1 MELGEYDH
9 QAVEAAARALWES
22 HDIYRYDRDGLGPVF
37 SVDTPPP
44 YVSAAHLHVGHAM
57 SYSQPDFIVRYRR
70 MRGER
75 VFYPIGFDDNGL
87 PTERYVEQAYSV
99 RAADMPRAEFVAL
112 CLAETRRTAERY
124 EDLWRRLGL
133 SLDWSLRYSTI
144 DARCQRTAQTSF
156 IKLHEAGYLRRAQD
170 PILWCPED
178 RTSLAQAD
186 VEDLERTSRLHT
198 IRFPAQAPQGEAQA
212 PQGEAQAP
220 QGEAQAPQGEALLIA
235 TTRPELLPACVALYH
250 HPADPRYTGLNPETR
265 ARVPLFGYEVPV
277 LADESVDP
285 QYGTGLMMVCTFG
298 DSEDV
303 LKWRRDHLPLRLV
316 VEPDGRLGPLAG
328 EFAGLPLAQ
337 ARSAI
342 VKALAAAGLLVDS
355 LPVRQVVG
363 VHERCQTPVEFQI
376 RPQWFIAVREHADRF
391 RARAAELEWI
401 PPYMRRRLEDWIDGL
416 KWDWNITR
424 QRRYGVP
431 FPVWFCTACAT
442 PVLARLQDLPV
453 DPLADEPPAEA
464 CPSCG
469 SALEADPDVLDTWMT
484 SSLTPQINDGWAL
497 GSGTDPAL
505 APMSMRV
512 QAFEIIRTWLF
523 YSVVQS
529 ELLFGRVPWRTALIS
544 GWGLSEQGKKLSKR
558 DLDRGGSGGSSP
570 RDGRV
575 TGADGFNRYVPDDVM
590 AKYGADAL
598 RLWATKGR
606 IGTDLRYNEKDIR
619 TGRKFAVKLWNVG
632 RFLSLNLG
640 DLDVSAAVPAPGE
653 RNIVDRWVLAHL
665 AEAVDQTTAAF
676 EAHDYMQAHQA
687 ASRMFWSIYCDRYI
701 EMIKDRLGGSLPD
714 STILDNP
721 LRDIPVLDNPD
732 QDSARWTLSES
743 YRVLLGLFA
752 PFAPFV
758 TEHMYQQFY
767 RDHEGGVSLHLTR
780 WPVPDER
787 WRGDRS
793 AVDQLA
799 VILDGTRV
807 LRSGQRLGNSARL
820 SQLTVQAH
828 TPAAETLLDQI
839 AEPLRI
845 AARARTLVRAIHP
858 TGTATHPT
866 GTATHPTGTA
876 THPSGVDGISIG
888 ITV

>member
-9 QAVEAAARALWES
+9 RAVEAAARELWES
-22 HDIYRYDRDGLGPVF
+22 HDIYRYDSGGQGPVF

-87 PTERYVEQAYSV
+87 PTERYVEQAYGV
-99 RAADMPRAEFVAL
+99 RAVDMPRAEFVAL
-112 CLAETRRTAERY
+112 CLAETQRTAERY

-156 IKLHEAGYLRRAQD
+156 IKLHQAGYLRRARD

-198 IRFPAQAPQGEAQA
+198 IRFSEGLQ
-212 PQGEAQAP
+212 
-220 QGEAQAPQGEALLIA
+220 IA

-250 HPADPRYTGLNPETR
+250 HPADARFTGVHR
-265 ARVPLFGYEVPV
+265 ARVPLFGHEVPV
-277 LADESVDP
+277 LSDESVDP
-285 QYGTGLMMVCTFG
+285 EYGTGLMMVCTFG
-298 DSEDV
+298 DREDV
-303 LKWRRDHLPLRLV
+303 LKWRRDGLPLRLV

-328 EFAGLPLAQ
+328 EFAGLALTQ

-342 VKALAAAGLLVDS
+342 TKALAEAGLLADS
-355 LPVRQVVG
+355 VPVRQVVG

-391 RARAAELEWI
+391 RARAAELDWI
-401 PPYMRRRLEDWIDGL
+401 PPFMRRRLEDWIDGL

-431 FPVWFCTACAT
+431 FPVWFCTACAA
-442 PVLARLQDLPV
+442 PVLARLEDLPV
-453 DPLADEPPAEA
+453 DPLADVPPEPA
-464 CPSCG
+464 CTSCG
-469 SALEADPDVLDTWMT
+469 SRELAGDPDVMDTWMT
-484 SSLTPQINDGWAL
+484 SSLTPQVNDGWAL
-497 GSGTDPAL
+497 GGTDPAL

-558 DLDRGGSGGSSP
+558 DLDKS
-570 RDGRV
+570 
-575 TGADGFNRYVPDDVM
+575 TGADGYNRYVPDDVM

-632 RFLSLNLG
+632 RFLSMNLG
-640 DLDVSAAVPAPGE
+640 EFDVSLATPAPGE
-653 RNIVDRWVLAHL
+653 RGIVDRWLLSHL
-665 AEAVDQTTAAF
+665 ADAVTETTAAF
-676 EAHDYMQAHQA
+676 EVHDYMQAHQA
-687 ASRMFWSIYCDRYI
+687 ASRMFWSIYCDRYL
-701 EMIKDRLGGSLPD
+701 EMIKDRLGDRAGTDL
-714 STILDNP
+714 
-721 LRDIPVLDNPD
+721 
-732 QDSARWTLSES
+732 DSARWTLWES
-743 YRVLLGLFA
+743 FRVLLGLFA
-752 PFAPFV
+752 PFAPFL
-758 TEHMYQQFY
+758 TERMYQQFY
-767 RDHEGGVSLHLTR
+767 RGPEDAVSLHLTR
-780 WPVPDER
+780 WPVADER

-793 AVDQLA
+793 AVDRLA
-799 VILDGTRV
+799 VILDATRV

-820 SQLTVQAH
+820 SQLIVQVHDAQ
-828 TPAAETLLDQI
+828 AQALLDQI

-845 AARARTLVRAIHP
+845 AARADAVVRGPAE
-858 TGTATHPT
+858 
-866 GTATHPTGTA
+866 
-876 THPSGVDGISIG
+876 HPSGVDGISVG
-888 ITV
+888 IAV

>member
-9 QAVEAAARALWES
+9 RAVEAAARELWES
-22 HDIYRYDRDGLGPVF
+22 HDIYSYDSGGHGPVF

-87 PTERYVEQAYSV
+87 PTERYVEQAYGV
-99 RAADMPRAEFVAL
+99 RAVDMPRAEFVAL

-156 IKLHEAGYLRRAQD
+156 IKLHQAGYLRRAAD

-186 VEDLERTSRLHT
+186 VEDLERTSRLYT
-198 IRFPAQAPQGEAQA
+198 IRFSEG
-212 PQGEAQAP
+212 
-220 QGEAQAPQGEALLIA
+220 LLIA

-250 HPADPRYTGLNPETR
+250 HPADSRYSGRER
-265 ARVPLFGYEVPV
+265 AIVPLFGYEVPV
-277 LADESVDP
+277 LTDESVDP
-285 QYGTGLMMVCTFG
+285 EYGTGLMMVCTFG

-303 LKWRRDHLPLRLV
+303 LKWRRDGLPLRLV

-328 EFAGLPLAQ
+328 EFAGLALTQ

-342 VKALAAAGLLVDS
+342 VKALAEAGLGVDS
-355 LPVRQVVG
+355 VPVRQVVG

-376 RPQWFIAVREHADRF
+376 RPQWFIPVREHADRF

-401 PPYMRRRLEDWIDGL
+401 PPFMRRRLEDWIDGL

-431 FPVWFCTACAT
+431 FPVWFCTACGD
-442 PVLARLQDLPV
+442 PVLARLEDLPV
-453 DPLADEPPAEA
+453 DPLADKPPAA
-464 CPSCG
+464 SCPSCG
-469 SALEADPDVLDTWMT
+469 SALEPDPDVMDTWMT
-484 SSLTPQINDGWAL
+484 SSLSPQINDGWAL
-497 GSGTDPAL
+497 DGTDPAL

-529 ELLFGRVPWRTALIS
+529 ELHFGRVPWRTALIS

-558 DLDRGGSGGSSP
+558 DLDSSA
-570 RDGRV
+570 
-575 TGADGFNRYVPDDVM
+575 GADGYNRYVPDDVM

-632 RFLSLNLG
+632 RFLSMNLG
-640 DLDVSAAVPAPGE
+640 ARSGPAPAPPPAPEE
-653 RNIVDRWVLAHL
+653 RNIVDRWVLSHL
-665 AEAVDQTTAAF
+665 ADAVTETTAAF

-687 ASRMFWSIYCDRYI
+687 ASRMFWSIYCDRYL
-701 EMIKDRLGGSLPD
+701 EMIKDRLGEGQD
-714 STILDNP
+714 G
-721 LRDIPVLDNPD
+721 
-732 QDSARWTLSES
+732 DSARWTLRES
-743 YRVLLGLFA
+743 FRVLLGLFA

-767 RDHEGGVSLHLTR
+767 RAHEAGVSLHLTR
-780 WPVPDER
+780 WPVADER

-793 AVDQLA
+793 AVEAVDQLA
-799 VILDGTRV
+799 VILDATRV

-820 SQLTVQAH
+820 SQLMVQGHDAQ
-828 TPAAETLLDQI
+828 AQALLDQI
-839 AEPLRI
+839 AEPLRV
-845 AARARTLVRAIHP
+845 AARADAVVRGPAE
-858 TGTATHPT
+858 
-866 GTATHPTGTA
+866 
-876 THPSGVDGISIG
+876 HPSGVAG
-888 ITV
+888 ITVGIAV

>member
-9 QAVEAAARALWES
+9 RAVEAAARELWES
-22 HDIYRYDRDGLGPVF
+22 HDIYRYDSGGQGPVF

-87 PTERYVEQAYSV
+87 PTERYVEQAYKV
-99 RAADMPRAEFVAL
+99 RAVDMPRAEFTAL
-112 CLAETRRTAERY
+112 CLAETRRVAERY

-133 SLDWSLRYSTI
+133 SVDWSLRYSTI

-156 IKLHEAGYLRRAQD
+156 IKLYEAGYLRRAQD

-198 IRFPAQAPQGEAQA
+198 IKFGPD
-212 PQGEAQAP
+212 
-220 QGEAQAPQGEALLIA
+220 LLIA

-250 HPADPRYTGLNPETR
+250 HPDDARYSGLER
-265 ARVPLFGYEVPV
+265 ATVPLFGYEVRV
-277 LADESVDP
+277 LTDESVDP
-285 QYGTGLMMVCTFG
+285 GYGTGLMMVCTFG

-303 LKWRRDHLPLRLV
+303 LKWRRDGLPLRLV
-316 VEPDGRLGPLAG
+316 MEPDGRLGPLAG
-328 EFAGLPLAQ
+328 EFAGMQLTQ
-337 ARSAI
+337 ARSAV
-342 VKALAAAGLLVDS
+342 VKALDEAGLLVS
-355 LPVRQVVG
+355 SEPVRQVVG

-401 PPYMRRRLEDWIDGL
+401 PPFMRRRLEDWIDGL

-442 PVLARLQDLPV
+442 PVLARLEDLPV
-453 DPLADEPPAEA
+453 DPLADKPPTAS
-464 CPSCG
+464 CPACG
-469 SALEADPDVLDTWMT
+469 SALEGDPDVMDTWMT
-484 SSLTPQINDGWAL
+484 SSLSPQVNDGWAV
-497 GSGTDPAL
+497 GGTDPAL

-558 DLDRGGSGGSSP
+558 DLDKS
-570 RDGRV
+570 
-575 TGADGFNRYVPDDVM
+575 TGADGYNRYVPDDVM
-590 AKYGADAL
+590 GKYGADAV

-632 RFLSLNLG
+632 RFLSMNLG
-640 DLDVSAAVPAPGE
+640 ELSGPAPAPE
-653 RNIVDRWVLAHL
+653 QRDIVDRWLLSHL
-665 AEAVDQTTAAF
+665 ADTVAEATAAF
-676 EAHDYMQAHQA
+676 ETHDYMQAHQA
-687 ASRMFWSIYCDRYI
+687 ASRMFWSIYCDRYL
-701 EMIKDRLGGSLPD
+701 EMIKDRLGQDG
-714 STILDNP
+714 
-721 LRDIPVLDNPD
+721 
-732 QDSARWTLSES
+732 DSARWTLWES
-743 YRVLLGLFA
+743 FRVLLGLFA
-752 PFAPFV
+752 PFAPFL
-758 TEHMYQQFY
+758 TERMYQQFY
-767 RDHEGGVSLHLTR
+767 RGHEGVVSLHLTR
-780 WPVPDER
+780 WPAADER

-799 VILDGTRV
+799 VILDATRV

-820 SQLTVQAH
+820 SQLIVQAH
-828 TPAAETLLDQI
+828 DAGAEALLGQI
-839 AEPLRI
+839 AEPLRVS
-845 AARARTLVRAIHP
+845 ARAEALVRGPAE
-858 TGTATHPT
+858 
-866 GTATHPTGTA
+866 
-876 THPSGVDGISIG
+876 HPSGVNG
-888 ITV
+888 ITVGIAV

>member
-9 QAVEAAARALWES
+9 RAVEAAARELWES
-22 HDIYRYDRDGLGPVF
+22 HDIYSYDRHGEGPVF

-87 PTERYVEQAYSV
+87 PTERYVEQAYGV
-99 RAADMPRAEFVAL
+99 RAVDMPRAEFVAL
-112 CLAETRRTAERY
+112 CLAETQRTAERY

-156 IKLHEAGYLRRAQD
+156 IKLHQAGYLRRAAD

-198 IRFPAQAPQGEAQA
+198 IRFSDG
-212 PQGEAQAP
+212 
-220 QGEAQAPQGEALLIA
+220 LLIA

-250 HPADPRYTGLNPETR
+250 HPADSRYAGADSKTPKK

-277 LADESVDP
+277 LTDESVDP

-303 LKWRRDHLPLRLV
+303 LKWRRDGLPLRLV

-328 EFAGLPLAQ
+328 EFAGLALTQ

-342 VKALAAAGLLVDS
+342 VKALAEAGLGVDS

-401 PPYMRRRLEDWIDGL
+401 PPFMRRRLEDWIDGL

-431 FPVWFCTACAT
+431 FPVWFCPGCTA
-442 PVLARLQDLPV
+442 PVLARLEDLPV
-453 DPLADEPPAEA
+453 DPLSDKPPAA
-464 CPSCG
+464 SCPSCG
-469 SALEADPDVLDTWMT
+469 SALEPDPDVMDTWMT
-484 SSLTPQINDGWAL
+484 SSLSPQINDGWAV
-497 GSGTDPAL
+497 GGTDPAL

-529 ELLFGRVPWRTALIS
+529 ELHFGRVPWRTALIS

-558 DLDRGGSGGSSP
+558 DLDKS
-570 RDGRV
+570 
-575 TGADGFNRYVPDDVM
+575 TGADGYNRYVPDDVM

-619 TGRKFAVKLWNVG
+619 AGRKFAVKLWNVG

-640 DLDVSAAVPAPGE
+640 DVSGPAPAPAPAPGE
-653 RNIVDRWVLAHL
+653 RNIVDRWVLSHL
-665 AEAVDQTTAAF
+665 ADAVTETTAAF

-687 ASRMFWSIYCDRYI
+687 ASRMFWSIYCDRYL
-701 EMIKDRLGGSLPD
+701 EMIKDRLGEGPD
-714 STILDNP
+714 G
-721 LRDIPVLDNPD
+721 
-732 QDSARWTLSES
+732 DSARATLRES
-743 YRVLLGLFA
+743 FRVLLGLFA

-767 RDHEGGVSLHLTR
+767 RAHEDEVSLHVTR
-780 WPVPDER
+780 WPVADER

-793 AVDQLA
+793 AVEAVDQLA
-799 VILDGTRV
+799 VILDATRV

-820 SQLTVQAH
+820 RQLIVQAH
-828 TPAAETLLDQI
+828 HAQAQALLDQI
-839 AEPLRI
+839 GESLRV
-845 AARARTLVRAIHP
+845 AARADAVVRGPAE
-858 TGTATHPT
+858 
-866 GTATHPTGTA
+866 
-876 THPSGVDGISIG
+876 HPSGVAG
-888 ITV
+888 ITVGIAV

>member
-9 QAVEAAARALWES
+9 RAVEAAARELWEA
-22 HDIYRYDRDGLGPVF
+22 HDIYRYDRGGDGPVF

-87 PTERYVEQAYSV
+87 PTERYVEQAHGV
-99 RAADMPRAEFVAL
+99 RAVDMPRAEFNAL
-112 CLAETRRTAERY
+112 CLAETRRVAERY

-133 SLDWSLRYSTI
+133 SVDWSLRYSTI

-156 IKLHEAGYLRRAQD
+156 VKLYEAGYLRRAQD

-198 IRFPAQAPQGEAQA
+198 IKFGD
-212 PQGEAQAP
+212 GI
-220 QGEAQAPQGEALLIA
+220 LIA

-250 HPADPRYTGLNPETR
+250 HPGDARYSGLER
-265 ARVPLFGYEVPV
+265 ATVPLFGYQVPV
-277 LADESVDP
+277 LTDESVDP
-285 QYGTGLMMVCTFG
+285 EYGTGLMMVCTFG

-303 LKWRRDHLPLRLV
+303 LKWRRDHLDLRLV
-316 VEPDGRLGPLAG
+316 VEPDGRLGELAG
-328 EFAGLPLAQ
+328 EFAGLPLTQ

-342 VKALAAAGLLVDS
+342 VKALGEAGLLVS
-355 LPVRQVVG
+355 SQPVRQVVG

-401 PPYMRRRLEDWIDGL
+401 PPFMRRRLEDWIDGL

-431 FPVWFCTACAT
+431 FPVWFCAACAA
-442 PVLARLQDLPV
+442 PVLARLEDLPV
-453 DPLADEPPAEA
+453 DPLADKPPVSS

-469 SALEADPDVLDTWMT
+469 SAELTPDPDVMDTWMI
-484 SSLTPQINDGWAL
+484 SSLSPQINDGWAL
-497 GSGTDPAL
+497 GGTDPAL

-558 DLDRGGSGGSSP
+558 DLDKSTGP
-570 RDGRV
+570 DGY
-575 TGADGFNRYVPDDVM
+575 NRYVPDDVM
-590 AKYGADAL
+590 GKYGADAV
-598 RLWATKGR
+598 RLWATKSR

-632 RFLSLNLG
+632 RFLSMNLG
-640 DLDVSAAVPAPGE
+640 DLDVSAEPPSPGE
-653 RNIVDRWVLAHL
+653 RDIVDRWLLAHL
-665 AEAVDQTTAAF
+665 ADTVAEATAAF
-676 EAHDYMQAHQA
+676 EGHDYMQAHQA
-687 ASRMFWSIYCDRYI
+687 ASRMFWSVYCDRYL
-701 EMIKDRLGGSLPD
+701 EMIKDRLG
-714 STILDNP
+714 
-721 LRDIPVLDNPD
+721 RDG
-732 QDSARWTLSES
+732 DSARWTLWES
-743 YRVLLGLFA
+743 FRVLLGLFA

-758 TEHMYQQFY
+758 TERMYQQFY
-767 RDHEGGVSLHLTR
+767 GAHEDAVSLHLTR
-780 WPVPDER
+780 WPVADER
-787 WRGDRS
+787 WRGDRPAVE

-799 VILDGTRV
+799 VILDATRV

-820 SQLTVQAH
+820 SQLIVQAH
-828 TPAAETLLDQI
+828 DAQARSLLDQI

-845 AARARTLVRAIHP
+845 AARADTVVR
-858 TGTATHPT
+858 GTA
-866 GTATHPTGTA
+866 G
-876 THPSGVDGISIG
+876 HPSGVAG
-888 ITV
+888 ITVGIAV

>member
-9 QAVEAAARALWES
+9 RAVEAAVRELWEA
-22 HDIYRYDRDGLGPVF
+22 HDIYRYDRGGDGPVF

-87 PTERYVEQAYSV
+87 PTERYVEQAHGV
-99 RAADMPRAEFVAL
+99 RAVDMPRAEFNAL
-112 CLAETRRTAERY
+112 CLAETGRVAERY

-133 SLDWSLRYSTI
+133 SVDWSLRYSTI

-156 IKLHEAGYLRRAQD
+156 VTLHQAGYLRRAED

-198 IRFPAQAPQGEAQA
+198 IRFG
-212 PQGEAQAP
+212 GDRD
-220 QGEAQAPQGEALLIA
+220 LLIA

-250 HPADPRYTGLNPETR
+250 HPADTRYDSLER
-265 ARVPLFGYEVPV
+265 ATVPLFGYEVPV
-277 LADESVDP
+277 RTDESVDP
-285 QYGTGLMMVCTFG
+285 EYGTGLMMVCTFG

-303 LKWRRDHLPLRLV
+303 LKWRRDHLDLRLV
-316 VEPDGRLGPLAG
+316 VEPDGRLGELAG
-328 EFAGLPLAQ
+328 EFAGLTLAQ
-337 ARSAI
+337 GRSAI
-342 VKALAAAGLLVDS
+342 VKALDEAGLLVS
-355 LPVRQVVG
+355 SEPVRQVVG
-363 VHERCQTPVEFQI
+363 VHERCQTPLEFQI

-401 PPYMRRRLEDWIDGL
+401 PPFMRRRLEDWIDGL

-431 FPVWFCTACAT
+431 FPVWFCAACSA
-442 PVLARLQDLPV
+442 PVLARLEDLPV
-453 DPLADEPPAEA
+453 DPLADKPPASS

-469 SALEADPDVLDTWMT
+469 VGELVPDPDVMDTWMV
-484 SSLTPQINDGWAL
+484 SSLTPQVNDGWAL
-497 GSGTDPAL
+497 GGTDPAL

-558 DLDRGGSGGSSP
+558 NLDSSTGP
-570 RDGRV
+570 DGY
-575 TGADGFNRYVPDDVM
+575 NRYVPDDVM
-590 AKYGADAL
+590 GKYGADAV
-598 RLWATKGR
+598 RLWATRGR

-632 RFLSLNLG
+632 RFLSMNLG
-640 DLDVSAAVPAPGE
+640 DLDVSAPATAPPPGE
-653 RNIVDRWVLAHL
+653 RDIVDRWVLSHL
-665 AEAVDQTTAAF
+665 ADTVAEATVAF
-676 EAHDYMQAHQA
+676 GTHDYMQAHQA
-687 ASRMFWSIYCDRYI
+687 ASRMFWSVYCDRYL
-701 EMIKDRLGGSLPD
+701 EMIKDRIGASGD
-714 STILDNP
+714 
-721 LRDIPVLDNPD
+721 R
-732 QDSARWTLSES
+732 DSARWTLWES
-743 YRVLLGLFA
+743 FRVLLGLFA

-758 TEHMYQQFY
+758 TERMYQQFY
-767 RDHEGGVSLHLTR
+767 RTHEGAISLHLTR
-780 WPVPDER
+780 WPEPDER
-787 WRGDRS
+787 WRGDRPAVE
-793 AVDQLA
+793 AVDQLT
-799 VILDGTRV
+799 VILDATRA
-807 LRSGQRLGNSARL
+807 LRSGLRLGNSARL
-820 SQLTVQAH
+820 SRLTVQAH
-828 TPAAETLLDQI
+828 DARARSLLDQI
-839 AEPLRI
+839 AEPLRV
-845 AARARTLVRAIHP
+845 AARADALVLGPAEQ
-858 TGTATHPT
+858 
-866 GTATHPTGTA
+866 
-876 THPSGVDGISIG
+876 PSGVDGITVG
-888 ITV
+888 IAV

>member
-1 MELGEYDH
+1 MEFGEYDH
-9 QAVEAAARALWES
+9 RAVEAAARGLWEA
-22 HDIYRYDRDGLGPVF
+22 HDIYRYDRDGDGPVF

-87 PTERYVEQAYSV
+87 PTERYVEQAHGV
-99 RAADMPRAEFVAL
+99 RAVDMPRAEFTAL
-112 CLAETRRTAERY
+112 CLAETRRVAGRY

-133 SLDWSLRYSTI
+133 SVDWSLRYSTI

-156 IKLHEAGYLRRAQD
+156 VKLHEAGYLRRAQD

-198 IRFPAQAPQGEAQA
+198 IRFGGPDGQDLP
-212 PQGEAQAP
+212 
-220 QGEAQAPQGEALLIA
+220 IA

-250 HPADPRYTGLNPETR
+250 HPADTRYAGVQR
-265 ARVPLFGYEVPV
+265 AIVPLFGYQAPV
-277 LADESVDP
+277 LTDESVDP
-285 QYGTGLMMVCTFG
+285 EYGTGLMMVCTFG

-303 LKWRRDHLPLRLV
+303 LKWRRDGLDLRLV
-316 VEPDGRLGPLAG
+316 VEPDGRLGELAG
-328 EFAGLPLAQ
+328 EFAGLPLTQ
-337 ARSAI
+337 ARSAV
-342 VKALAAAGLLVDS
+342 VKALGEAGLLVS
-355 LPVRQVVG
+355 SEPVRQVVG

-401 PPYMRRRLEDWIDGL
+401 PPFMRRRLEDWIDGL

-431 FPVWFCTACAT
+431 FPVWFCVACET
-442 PVLARLQDLPV
+442 PVLARLEDLPV
-453 DPLADEPPAEA
+453 DPLADTPPVSS

-469 SALEADPDVLDTWMT
+469 SASLTPDPDVMDTWLT
-484 SSLTPQINDGWAL
+484 SSLSPQINDGWAL
-497 GSGTDPAL
+497 GGTDPAL

-558 DLDRGGSGGSSP
+558 DLGKSTGP
-570 RDGRV
+570 DGY
-575 TGADGFNRYVPDDVM
+575 NRYVPDDVM
-590 AKYGADAL
+590 GKYGADAV

-632 RFLSLNLG
+632 RFLSMNLG
-640 DLDVSAAVPAPGE
+640 DLDVSAAAPPPGG
-653 RNIVDRWVLAHL
+653 RDVVDRWVLGHL
-665 AEAVDQTTAAF
+665 AGTVAEATAAF
-676 EAHDYMQAHQA
+676 EQHDYMQAHQL
-687 ASRMFWSIYCDRYI
+687 ASRMFWSVYCDRYL
-701 EMIKDRLGGSLPD
+701 EMIKDRLGAGAG
-714 STILDNP
+714 
-721 LRDIPVLDNPD
+721 RDDAGRD
-732 QDSARWTLSES
+732 DAGRDDAGRDGARWTLWES
-743 YRVLLGLFA
+743 FRVLLGLFA

-758 TEHMYQQFY
+758 TERMYQQFY
-767 RDHEGGVSLHLTR
+767 AAHEGTISLHLTR
-780 WPVPDER
+780 WPGVDER
-787 WRGDRS
+787 WRGDQAAVE

-799 VILDGTRV
+799 VILDATRA

-820 SQLTVQAH
+820 SKLIVQAH
-828 TPAAETLLDQI
+828 DAAARSLLDQI
-839 AEPLRI
+839 AEPLRV
-845 AARARTLVRAIHP
+845 AARADALVLGPAE
-858 TGTATHPT
+858 
-866 GTATHPTGTA
+866 
-876 THPSGVDGISIG
+876 HPSGVSG
-888 ITV
+888 ITVGIAV

>member
-1 MELGEYDH
+1 MDPGEYDH
-9 QAVEAAARALWES
+9 QAVEAAVRALWEA
-22 HDIYRYDRDGLGPVF
+22 HEIYRYDRAAAGPVF

-57 SYSQPDFIVRYRR
+57 SYSQPDFIVRFRR

-87 PTERYVEQAYSV
+87 PTERYVEQAYGV
-99 RAADMPRAEFVAL
+99 RAVDMPRAEFVAL
-112 CLAETRRTAERY
+112 CLAETQRTAERY

-156 IKLHEAGYLRRAQD
+156 VTLYQAGYLRRAQD

-178 RTSLAQAD
+178 QTSLAQAD

-198 IRFPAQAPQGEAQA
+198 IRFGENAV
-212 PQGEAQAP
+212 
-220 QGEAQAPQGEALLIA
+220 IA

-250 HPADPRYTGLNPETR
+250 HPADARYQGLTT

-277 LADESVDP
+277 LADQDVDP
-285 QYGTGLMMVCTFG
+285 EFGTGLMMVCTFG

-303 LKWRRDHLPLRLV
+303 LRWRRDHLALRLV

-328 EFAGLPLAQ
+328 EFAGLQVTQ

-342 VKALAAAGLLVDS
+342 VKALTEAGLLTASV
-355 LPVRQVVG
+355 PVRQVVG

-401 PPYMRRRLEDWIDGL
+401 PPFMRHRLEDWIDGL

-431 FPVWFCTACAT
+431 FPVWFCASCAA
-442 PVLARLQDLPV
+442 PVLARLEDLPV
-453 DPLADEPPAEA
+453 DPLTDTPPVAA

-469 SALEADPDVLDTWMT
+469 AADFAADPDVMDTWMT
-484 SSLTPQINDGWAL
+484 SSLTPQINDGWAI
-497 GSGTDPAL
+497 GGTDPLL

-512 QAFEIIRTWLF
+512 QGFELIRTWLF
-523 YSVVQS
+523 YTIVQS
-529 ELLFGRVPWRTALIS
+529 ELHFGRVPWRTALIS
-544 GWGLSEQGKKLSKR
+544 GLGLSEQGRKLSKR
-558 DLDRGGSGGSSP
+558 DLDSSAGT
-570 RDGRV
+570 DGY
-575 TGADGFNRYVPDDVM
+575 NRYVPDDVM

-598 RLWATKGR
+598 RLWATRGR
-606 IGTDLRYNEKDIR
+606 IGTDLRYNEKDVR

-632 RFLSLNLG
+632 RFLSLNLDG
-640 DLDVSAAVPAPGE
+640 FRPADPAPAPAE
-653 RNIVDRWVLAHL
+653 RNIVDRWVLSHL
-665 AEAVDQTTAAF
+665 ADAVAEATAAF

-687 ASRMFWSIYCDRYI
+687 ASQMFWPIYCDRYL
-701 EMIKDRLGGSLPD
+701 EMIKDRLLPGPATPD
-714 STILDNP
+714 RED
-721 LRDIPVLDNPD
+721 RDY
-732 QDSARWTLSES
+732 ARWTLWES
-743 YRVLLGLFA
+743 YRILLGLFA

-767 RDHEGGVSLHLTR
+767 REHEDVVSLHLTR
-780 WPVPDER
+780 WPAPDER
-787 WRGDRS
+787 WRDERWHADR
-793 AVDQLA
+793 AA
-799 VILDGTRV
+799 VILD
-807 LRSGQRLGNSARL
+807 
-820 SQLTVQAH
+820 
-828 TPAAETLLDQI
+828 
-839 AEPLRI
+839 
-845 AARARTLVRAIHP
+845 
-858 TGTATHPT
+858 
-866 GTATHPTGTA
+866 
-876 THPSGVDGISIG
+876 
-888 ITV
+888 

>member
-9 QAVEAAARALWES
+9 QAVEAAARELWES
-22 HDIYRYDRDGLGPVF
+22 HDIYRYDCGGQGPVF

-70 MRGER
+70 MLGER

-87 PTERYVEQAYSV
+87 PTERYVEQAYGV
-99 RAADMPRAEFVAL
+99 RAVDMPRAEFTAL
-112 CLAETRRTAERY
+112 CLAETRRVAGHY

-198 IRFPAQAPQGEAQA
+198 IRFGGERDL
-212 PQGEAQAP
+212 E
-220 QGEAQAPQGEALLIA
+220 IA

-250 HPADPRYTGLNPETR
+250 YPADPRYQGLTT

-277 LADESVDP
+277 LADEDVDP
-285 QYGTGLMMVCTFG
+285 EYGTGLMMVCTFG

-303 LKWRRDHLPLRLV
+303 LRWRRDHLALRLV
-316 VEPDGRLGPLAG
+316 VQPDGRLGEQAG
-328 EFAGLPLAQ
+328 EFAGLAVTQ

-342 VKALAAAGLLVDS
+342 VKALGEAGLLVS
-355 LPVRQVVG
+355 SVPVRQVVG

-401 PPYMRRRLEDWIDGL
+401 PPFMRRRLEDWIDGL

-431 FPVWFCTACAT
+431 FPVWFCAGCAA
-442 PVLARLQDLPV
+442 PVLARLEDLPV
-453 DPLADEPPAEA
+453 DPLADKPPVSS

-469 SALEADPDVLDTWMT
+469 SGELAPDPDVMDTWMT
-484 SSLTPQINDGWAL
+484 SSLTPQVNDGWAL
-497 GSGTDPAL
+497 GGTDSAL

-529 ELLFGRVPWRTALIS
+529 ELLFGRLPWRTALIS
-544 GWGLSEQGKKLSKR
+544 GWGLNEQGKKLSKR
-558 DLDRGGSGGSSP
+558 DLGK
-570 RDGRV
+570 RDGY
-575 TGADGFNRYVPDDVM
+575 NRYVPDDVM
-590 AKYGADAL
+590 DKYGADAL

-619 TGRKFAVKLWNVG
+619 TGRKFTVKLWNVG
-632 RFLSLNLG
+632 RFLAMNAG
-640 DLDVSAAVPAPGE
+640 DLSRVSGTAPAPGE
-653 RNIVDRWVLAHL
+653 RDIVDRWLLSHLADTL
-665 AEAVDQTTAAF
+665 AEATAAF

-687 ASRMFWSIYCDRYI
+687 ASRMFWSIYCDRYL
-701 EMIKDRLGGSLPD
+701 EMIKDRLADHTDPD
-714 STILDNP
+714 STDLEYPGQALADGS
-721 LRDIPVLDNPD
+721 RADGSRADGSRAD
-732 QDSARWTLSES
+732 GSRADRDSARWTLRES
-743 YRVLLGLFA
+743 FRVLLGLFA
-752 PFAPFV
+752 PFAPFL
-758 TEHMYQQFY
+758 TEHMYQRFY
-767 RDHEGGVSLHLTR
+767 QAEEGAVSLHLTG
-780 WPVPDER
+780 WPVADER

-799 VILDGTRV
+799 VILDATRV
-807 LRSGQRLGNSARL
+807 LRSAQRLGNSARL
-820 SQLTVQAH
+820 SQLIVQAH
-828 TPAAETLLDQI
+828 GAEARALLDQI

-845 AARARTLVRAIHP
+845 AARAEAVVFAS
-858 TGTATHPT
+858 AE
-866 GTATHPTGTA
+866 
-876 THPSGVDGISIG
+876 HPSGVAG
-888 ITV
+888 ITVAIAV

>member
-9 QAVEAAARALWES
+9 RAVEAAVRELWEA
-22 HDIYRYDRDGLGPVF
+22 HDIYRYDRGGDGPVF

-87 PTERYVEQAYSV
+87 PTERYVEQAHGV
-99 RAADMPRAEFVAL
+99 RAVDMTRAEFTAL
-112 CLAETRRTAERY
+112 CLTETRRVAERY

-133 SLDWSLRYSTI
+133 SVDWSLRYSTI
-144 DARCQRTAQTSF
+144 DTRCQRTAQTSF
-156 IKLHEAGYLRRAQD
+156 VTLHRAGYLRRAED

-198 IRFPAQAPQGEAQA
+198 IRFLPD
-212 PQGEAQAP
+212 
-220 QGEAQAPQGEALLIA
+220 LLIA

-250 HPADPRYTGLNPETR
+250 HPADTRYAGLER
-265 ARVPLFGYEVPV
+265 ATVPLFGYEVPV
-277 LADESVDP
+277 LTDESVDP
-285 QYGTGLMMVCTFG
+285 EYGTGLMMVCTFG

-303 LKWRRDHLPLRLV
+303 LKWRRDHLDLRLV
-316 VEPDGRLGPLAG
+316 VEPDGRLGELAG
-328 EFAGLPLAQ
+328 EFAGLTLAQ
-337 ARSAI
+337 GRSAI
-342 VKALAAAGLLVDS
+342 VKALDEAGLLVSSD
-355 LPVRQVVG
+355 PVRQVVG

-401 PPYMRRRLEDWIDGL
+401 PPFMQRRLEDWIDGL

-431 FPVWFCTACAT
+431 FPVWFCAACSA
-442 PVLARLQDLPV
+442 PVLARLEDLPV
-453 DPLADEPPAEA
+453 DPLADSPPVSS

-469 SALEADPDVLDTWMT
+469 GGELVPDPDVMDTWMT
-484 SSLTPQINDGWAL
+484 SSLSPQVNDGWAL
-497 GSGTDPAL
+497 EGTDPAL

-558 DLDRGGSGGSSP
+558 DLDKSTGP
-570 RDGRV
+570 DGY
-575 TGADGFNRYVPDDVM
+575 NRYVPDDVM
-590 AKYGADAL
+590 GKYGADAV
-598 RLWATKGR
+598 RLWATRSR

-632 RFLSLNLG
+632 RFLSMNLG
-640 DLDVSAAVPAPGE
+640 DLDVPATAPPPGE
-653 RNIVDRWVLAHL
+653 RDIVDRWVLSHL
-665 AEAVDQTTAAF
+665 ADTVAEATGAF
-676 EAHDYMQAHQA
+676 GTHDYMQAHQA
-687 ASRMFWSIYCDRYI
+687 ASRMFWSVYCDRYL
-701 EMIKDRLGGSLPD
+701 EMIKDRLGASGD
-714 STILDNP
+714 
-721 LRDIPVLDNPD
+721 R
-732 QDSARWTLSES
+732 DSARWTLWES
-743 YRVLLGLFA
+743 FRVLLGLFA

-758 TEHMYQQFY
+758 TERMYQQFY
-767 RDHEGGVSLHLTR
+767 RTHEGTISLHLTR
-780 WPVPDER
+780 WPEPDER
-787 WRGDRS
+787 WRGDRPAVE
-793 AVDQLA
+793 AVDQLT
-799 VILDGTRV
+799 VILDATRA
-807 LRSGQRLGNSARL
+807 LRSGLRLGNSARL
-820 SQLTVQAH
+820 SKLTVQAH
-828 TPAAETLLDQI
+828 DDAARSLLDQI

-845 AARARTLVRAIHP
+845 AARADALVLGPAD
-858 TGTATHPT
+858 
-866 GTATHPTGTA
+866 
-876 THPSGVDGISIG
+876 HPSGVDGITVG
-888 ITV
+888 IAV

>member
-9 QAVEAAARALWES
+9 QAVETAARELWES
-22 HDIYRYDRDGLGPVF
+22 HDIYSYARDVQGPVF

-44 YVSAAHLHVGHAM
+44 YVSATHLHVGHAM
-57 SYSQPDFIVRYRR
+57 SYSQPDFIVRFRR
-70 MRGER
+70 MLGER

-87 PTERYVEQAYSV
+87 PTERYVEQAYGV
-99 RAADMPRAEFVAL
+99 RAVDMPRAEFVAL

-133 SLDWSLRYSTI
+133 SVDWSLRYSTI

-170 PILWCPED
+170 PILWCTED
-178 RTSLAQAD
+178 QTSLAQAD

-198 IRFPAQAPQGEAQA
+198 IRFAGPQGE
-212 PQGEAQAP
+212 PLP
-220 QGEAQAPQGEALLIA
+220 IA

-250 HPADPRYTGLNPETR
+250 HPSDSRYTGLGR

-277 LADESVDP
+277 LTDESVDP
-285 QYGTGLMMVCTFG
+285 DYGTGLMMVCTFG
-298 DSEDV
+298 DGEDV
-303 LKWRRDHLPLRLV
+303 LKWRRDHLPLRLA

-328 EFAGLPLAQ
+328 EFAGLPLTQ

-342 VKALAAAGLLVDS
+342 VKALTSAGLLVDS
-355 LPVRQVVG
+355 VQVRQVVG

-401 PPYMRRRLEDWIDGL
+401 PPFMRRRLQDWIDGL

-431 FPVWFCTACAT
+431 FPVWFCASCGTQ
-442 PVLARLQDLPV
+442 VLARLEDLPV
-453 DPLADEPPAEA
+453 DPLADKPPVSA

-469 SALEADPDVLDTWMT
+469 AAMEGDPDVMDTWMT

-497 GSGTDPAL
+497 GGTDPAL

-558 DLDRGGSGGSSP
+558 DLDKS
-570 RDGRV
+570 

-632 RFLSLNLG
+632 RFLSINLG
-640 DLDVSAAVPAPGE
+640 DFDVSAARVAPGE
-653 RNIVDRWVLAHL
+653 RNIVDRWVLSHL
-665 AEAVDQTTAAF
+665 AEAVAEATAAF
-676 EAHDYMQAHQA
+676 GGHDYMQAHQA

-701 EMIKDRLGGSLPD
+701 EMIKDRLGESSGRAGAD
-714 STILDNP
+714 
-721 LRDIPVLDNPD
+721 RR
-732 QDSARWTLSES
+732 SAQWTLWES

-758 TEHMYQQFY
+758 TERMYQQFY
-767 RDHEGGVSLHLTR
+767 RGHEDAVSLHVTR
-780 WPVPDER
+780 WPVADEG

-799 VILDGTRV
+799 VILDATRA

-820 SQLTVQAH
+820 SQLIVQAH
-828 TPAAETLLDQI
+828 SPAAEALLDLI
-839 AEPLRI
+839 AEPLRV
-845 AARARTLVRAIHP
+845 AARAGAVVR
-858 TGTATHPT
+858 GTAGHPAGT
-866 GTATHPTGTA
+866 GG
-876 THPSGVDGISIG
+876 HPSGVDGITVG

>member
-9 QAVEAAARALWES
+9 RAVEAAARELWEA
-22 HDIYRYDRDGLGPVF
+22 HDIYRYDRAGNGPVF

-87 PTERYVEQAYSV
+87 PTERYVEQAHGV
-99 RAADMPRAEFVAL
+99 RAADMPRAEFNVL
-112 CLAETRRTAERY
+112 CLAETRRVAERY

-133 SLDWSLRYSTI
+133 SVDWSLRYSTI

-198 IRFPAQAPQGEAQA
+198 IRFGPG
-212 PQGEAQAP
+212 
-220 QGEAQAPQGEALLIA
+220 LLIA

-250 HPADPRYTGLNPETR
+250 HPGDTRYAGMER
-265 ARVPLFGYEVPV
+265 AVVPLFGYQVPV

-285 QYGTGLMMVCTFG
+285 DYGTGLMMVCTFG

-303 LKWRRDHLPLRLV
+303 LKWRRDGLDLRLV
-316 VEPDGRLGPLAG
+316 VEPDGRLGELAG
-328 EFAGLPLAQ
+328 EFAGLQLTQ

-342 VKALAAAGLLVDS
+342 VKALDEAGLLVS
-355 LPVRQVVG
+355 SEPVRQVVG

-376 RPQWFIAVREHADRF
+376 RPQWFVAVREHADRF
-391 RARAAELEWI
+391 RARAAELDWT
-401 PPYMRRRLEDWIDGL
+401 PSFMRRRLEDWIDGL

-431 FPVWFCTACAT
+431 FPVWFCAACAA
-442 PVLARLQDLPV
+442 PVLARLEDLPV
-453 DPLADEPPAEA
+453 DPLADAPPVPS

-469 SALEADPDVLDTWMT
+469 SAELTPDPDVMDTWMT
-484 SSLTPQINDGWAL
+484 SSLSPQINDGWAL
-497 GSGTDPAL
+497 GGTDPAL

-544 GWGLSEQGKKLSKR
+544 GWGLTEQGKKLSKR
-558 DLDRGGSGGSSP
+558 DLDSSTGP
-570 RDGRV
+570 DGY
-575 TGADGFNRYVPDDVM
+575 NRYVPDDVM
-590 AKYGADAL
+590 GKYGADAV

-606 IGTDLRYNEKDIR
+606 IGTDQRYNEKDIR

-632 RFLSLNLG
+632 RFLSINLG
-640 DLDVSAAVPAPGE
+640 DLDLAAAAPTPPPPPPPPGE
-653 RNIVDRWVLAHL
+653 RDIVDRWVLAHL
-665 AEAVDQTTAAF
+665 ADTVAEATAAF
-676 EAHDYMQAHQA
+676 GQHDYTQAHQV
-687 ASRMFWSIYCDRYI
+687 ASRMFWSVYCDRYL
-701 EMIKDRLGGSLPD
+701 EMIKDRLADGDPAG
-714 STILDNP
+714 
-721 LRDIPVLDNPD
+721 R
-732 QDSARWTLSES
+732 DSARWTLRES
-743 YRVLLGLFA
+743 FRVLLGLFA
-752 PFAPFV
+752 PFAPFL
-758 TEHMYQQFY
+758 TERMYQEFY
-767 RDHEGGVSLHLTR
+767 RPHEGTISLHLTR
-780 WPVPDER
+780 WPVADER
-787 WRGDRS
+787 WRGDRATVE

-799 VILDGTRV
+799 VILDATRA
-807 LRSGQRLGNSARL
+807 LRSGQRLGSSARL
-820 SQLTVQAH
+820 SELIVQAH
-828 TPAAETLLDQI
+828 DAAARSLLDQI
-839 AEPLRI
+839 AEPLRV
-845 AARARTLVRAIHP
+845 AARADALVLGPAD
-858 TGTATHPT
+858 
-866 GTATHPTGTA
+866 
-876 THPSGVDGISIG
+876 HPSGVGG
-888 ITV
+888 ITVGITV

>member
-1 MELGEYDH
+1 MGLGEYDH
-9 QAVEAAARALWES
+9 RAVEAAARELWEA
-22 HDIYRYDRDGLGPVF
+22 HDIYRYDREGDGPVF

-87 PTERYVEQAYSV
+87 PTERYVEQVHGV
-99 RAADMPRAEFVAL
+99 RAVDMPRAEFTAL
-112 CLAETRRTAERY
+112 CLAETRRVAERY

-133 SLDWSLRYSTI
+133 SVDWSLRYSTI

-156 IKLHEAGYLRRAQD
+156 VKLHEAGHLRRAQD

-198 IRFPAQAPQGEAQA
+198 IKFGD
-212 PQGEAQAP
+212 GI
-220 QGEAQAPQGEALLIA
+220 LIA

-250 HPADPRYTGLNPETR
+250 HPGDARYSGLER
-265 ARVPLFGYEVPV
+265 ATVPLFGYQVPV
-277 LADESVDP
+277 LTDESVDP
-285 QYGTGLMMVCTFG
+285 EYGTGLMMVCTFG

-303 LKWRRDHLPLRLV
+303 LKWRRDHLDLRLV
-316 VEPDGRLGPLAG
+316 VEPDGRLGELAG
-328 EFAGLPLAQ
+328 EFAGLLLTQ

-342 VKALAAAGLLVDS
+342 VKALGEAGLLVS
-355 LPVRQVVG
+355 SEPVRQVVG

-401 PPYMRRRLEDWIDGL
+401 PPFMRRRLEDWIDGL

-431 FPVWFCTACAT
+431 FPVWFCAACAA
-442 PVLARLQDLPV
+442 PVLARLEDLPV
-453 DPLADEPPAEA
+453 DPLADKPPVSS

-469 SALEADPDVLDTWMT
+469 SAELTPDPDVMDTWMI
-484 SSLTPQINDGWAL
+484 SSLSPQINDGWAL
-497 GSGTDPAL
+497 GGTDPAL

-558 DLDRGGSGGSSP
+558 DLDKSTGP
-570 RDGRV
+570 DGY
-575 TGADGFNRYVPDDVM
+575 NRYVPDDVM
-590 AKYGADAL
+590 AKYGADAV
-598 RLWATKGR
+598 RLWATRSR

-632 RFLSLNLG
+632 RFLSMNLG
-640 DLDVSAAVPAPGE
+640 DLDVSAEPPSPGE
-653 RNIVDRWVLAHL
+653 RDIVDRWLLAHL
-665 AEAVDQTTAAF
+665 ADTVAEATAAF
-676 EAHDYMQAHQA
+676 EGHDYMQAHQA
-687 ASRMFWSIYCDRYI
+687 ASRMFWSVYCDRYL
-701 EMIKDRLGGSLPD
+701 EMIKDRLG
-714 STILDNP
+714 
-721 LRDIPVLDNPD
+721 RDG
-732 QDSARWTLSES
+732 DSARWTLWES
-743 YRVLLGLFA
+743 FRVLLGLFA

-758 TEHMYQQFY
+758 TERMYQQFY
-767 RDHEGGVSLHLTR
+767 GAHEAAVSLHLTR
-780 WPVPDER
+780 WPVADER
-787 WRGDRS
+787 WRGDRPAVE

-799 VILDGTRV
+799 VILDATRV

-820 SQLTVQAH
+820 SQLIVQAH
-828 TPAAETLLDQI
+828 DAQARSLLDQI

-845 AARARTLVRAIHP
+845 AARADTVVR
-858 TGTATHPT
+858 GTA
-866 GTATHPTGTA
+866 G
-876 THPSGVDGISIG
+876 HPSGVAG
-888 ITV
+888 ITVGIAV

>member
-9 QAVEAAARALWES
+9 QAVEAAARELWEAQ
-22 HDIYRYDRDGLGPVF
+22 DIYAYQRDGRDGEGPVF

-57 SYSQPDFIVRYRR
+57 SYSQPDFIVRFRR
-70 MRGER
+70 MLGER

-87 PTERYVEQAYSV
+87 PTERYVEQAYGV
-99 RAADMPRAEFVAL
+99 RAVDMPRAEFVAL
-112 CLAETRRTAERY
+112 CLAETQRTAEHY

-144 DARCQRTAQTSF
+144 DDRCQRTAQTSF
-156 IKLHEAGYLRRAQD
+156 VKLHEAGYLRRAQD

-186 VEDLERTSRLHT
+186 TEDLERTSRLYT
-198 IRFPAQAPQGEAQA
+198 IRFAGPAGE
-212 PQGEAQAP
+212 P
-220 QGEAQAPQGEALLIA
+220 LLIA

-250 HPADPRYTGLNPETR
+250 HPADSRYAGLER
-265 ARVPLFGYEVPV
+265 ALVPLFDYEVPV
-277 LADESVDP
+277 RTDESVEP
-285 QYGTGLMMVCTFG
+285 GYGTGLMMVCTFG

-303 LKWRRDHLPLRLV
+303 LKWRRDQLALRLV

-328 EFAGLPLAQ
+328 EFAGLPLTQ

-342 VKALAAAGLLVDS
+342 VKALTSTGLVIDS

-401 PPYMRRRLEDWIDGL
+401 PPFMRRRLEDWIDGL

-431 FPVWFCTACAT
+431 FPVWFCGSCAA
-442 PVLARLQDLPV
+442 PVLARLADLPV
-453 DPLADEPPAEA
+453 DPLTDQPPVPA

-469 SALEADPDVLDTWMT
+469 AAELIGDPDVMDTWMT

-497 GSGTDPAL
+497 GSGTDPEL

-544 GWGLSEQGKKLSKR
+544 GLGLSEQGKKLSKR
-558 DLDRGGSGGSSP
+558 DLDRS
-570 RDGRV
+570 

-590 AKYGADAL
+590 TKYGADAL
-598 RLWATKGR
+598 RLWATKSR
-606 IGTDLRYNEKDIR
+606 IGSDLRYNEKDVR

-632 RFLSLNLG
+632 RFLALNLG
-640 DLDVSAAVPAPGE
+640 DLDLSAEPPAPGE
-653 RNIVDRWVLAHL
+653 RNIVDRWVLSHL
-665 AEAVDQTTAAF
+665 AEAMAETTAAF
-676 EAHDYMQAHQA
+676 EGHDYMQAHQA

-701 EMIKDRLGGSLPD
+701 EMIKDRLGEEAPAAKALGVKASGAQASGAD
-714 STILDNP
+714 
-721 LRDIPVLDNPD
+721 RR
-732 QDSARWTLSES
+732 SAQWTLRES

-767 RDHEGGVSLHLTR
+767 RPREEAVSLHLTR
-780 WPVPDER
+780 WPVPDPV
-787 WRGDRS
+787 WRSDRS

-799 VILDGTRV
+799 VILDATRA

-820 SQLTVQAH
+820 SQLILQAH
-828 TPAAETLLDQI
+828 SPQAVTLLDQI

-845 AARARTLVRAIHP
+845 AARADTVIRA
-858 TGTATHPT
+858 TAS
-866 GTATHPTGTA
+866 
-876 THPSGVDGISIG
+876 HPSGVEG
-888 ITV
+888 ITVGILV

>member
-9 QAVEAAARALWES
+9 RAVEAAVRELWEA
-22 HDIYRYDRDGLGPVF
+22 HDIYRYDRGGDGPVF

-87 PTERYVEQAYSV
+87 PTERYVEQAHGV
-99 RAADMPRAEFVAL
+99 RAVDMPRAQFNAL
-112 CLAETRRTAERY
+112 CLAETGRVAERY

-133 SLDWSLRYSTI
+133 SVDWSLRYSTI
-144 DARCQRTAQTSF
+144 DLRCQRTAQTSF
-156 IKLHEAGYLRRAQD
+156 VTLYQAGYLRRAED

-198 IRFPAQAPQGEAQA
+198 IRFGGDRDLP
-212 PQGEAQAP
+212 
-220 QGEAQAPQGEALLIA
+220 IA

-250 HPADPRYTGLNPETR
+250 HPADTRYASVER
-265 ARVPLFGYEVPV
+265 ATVPLFGYEVPV
-277 LADESVDP
+277 RTDESVDP
-285 QYGTGLMMVCTFG
+285 EYGTGLMMVCTFG

-303 LKWRRDHLPLRLV
+303 LKWRRDHLELRLV
-316 VEPDGRLGPLAG
+316 VEPDGRLGELAG
-328 EFAGLPLAQ
+328 EFAGLTLAQ
-337 ARSAI
+337 GRSAI
-342 VKALAAAGLLVDS
+342 VKALDEAGLLVS
-355 LPVRQVVG
+355 SEPVRQVVG

-401 PPYMRRRLEDWIDGL
+401 PPFMRRRLEDWIDGL

-431 FPVWFCTACAT
+431 FPVWFCAACSA
-442 PVLARLQDLPV
+442 PVLARLEDLPV
-453 DPLADEPPAEA
+453 DPLADSPPVSS

-469 SALEADPDVLDTWMT
+469 GGELVPDPDVMDTWMT
-484 SSLTPQINDGWAL
+484 SSLSPQVNDGWAV
-497 GSGTDPAL
+497 GSGVGTDPAL

-558 DLDRGGSGGSSP
+558 DLDRSTGP
-570 RDGRV
+570 DGY
-575 TGADGFNRYVPDDVM
+575 NRYVPDDVM
-590 AKYGADAL
+590 GKYGADAV
-598 RLWATKGR
+598 RLWATRAR

-632 RFLSLNLG
+632 RFLSMNLG
-640 DLDVSAAVPAPGE
+640 DLDVPATATASVPPPGE
-653 RNIVDRWVLAHL
+653 RDIVDRWVLSHL
-665 AEAVDQTTAAF
+665 ADTVAEATAAF
-676 EAHDYMQAHQA
+676 GTYDYMRAHQA
-687 ASRMFWSIYCDRYI
+687 ASRMFWSVYCDHYL
-701 EMIKDRLGGSLPD
+701 EMIKDRIGASGD
-714 STILDNP
+714 
-721 LRDIPVLDNPD
+721 R
-732 QDSARWTLSES
+732 DSARWTLRES
-743 YRVLLGLFA
+743 FRVLLGLFA

-758 TEHMYQQFY
+758 TERMYQQFY
-767 RDHEGGVSLHLTR
+767 RTHEGTVSLHLTR
-780 WPVPDER
+780 WPEPDER
-787 WRGDRS
+787 WRGDRPAVE
-793 AVDQLA
+793 AVDQLT
-799 VILDGTRV
+799 VILDATRA
-807 LRSGQRLGNSARL
+807 LRSGLRLGNSARL
-820 SQLTVQAH
+820 SRLTVQAH
-828 TPAAETLLDQI
+828 DARARSLLDQI
-839 AEPLRI
+839 AEPLRV
-845 AARARTLVRAIHP
+845 AARADALVLGPAD
-858 TGTATHPT
+858 
-866 GTATHPTGTA
+866 
-876 THPSGVDGISIG
+876 HPSGVDGITVG
-888 ITV
+888 IAV

>member
-9 QAVEAAARALWES
+9 HAVEDAVRRLWES
-22 HDIYRYDRDGLGPVF
+22 HDIYRYDRNGQGPVF

-57 SYSQPDFIVRYRR
+57 SYSQPDFIVRFRR
-70 MRGER
+70 MLGER

-87 PTERYVEQAYSV
+87 PTERYVEQAFGV
-99 RAADMPRAEFVAL
+99 RAVDMPRAEFVAL
-112 CLAETRRTAERY
+112 CLTETRRTAEGY

-144 DARCQRTAQTSF
+144 DDRCQRTAQTSF
-156 IKLHEAGYLRRAQD
+156 IKLYEAGYLRRAQD
-170 PILWCPED
+170 PILWCTED

-186 VEDLERTSRLHT
+186 TEDLERTSRLFT
-198 IRFPAQAPQGEAQA
+198 IRFAGPAGE
-212 PQGEAQAP
+212 P
-220 QGEAQAPQGEALLIA
+220 LLIA

-250 HPADPRYTGLNPETR
+250 HPGDSRYAGLER

-277 LADESVDP
+277 RADEDVDP
-285 QYGTGLMMVCTFG
+285 EYGTGLMMVCTFG

-303 LKWRRDHLPLRLV
+303 LRWRRDQLALRLV

-328 EFAGLPLAQ
+328 EFAGLAVTQ

-342 VKALAAAGLLVDS
+342 VKALTSAGLLIDS
-355 LPVRQVVG
+355 VPVRQVVG

-401 PPYMRRRLEDWIDGL
+401 PPFMRRRLEDWIDGL
-416 KWDWNITR
+416 RWDWNITR

-431 FPVWFCTACAT
+431 FPVWFCASCAA
-442 PVLARLQDLPV
+442 PVLARLTDLPV
-453 DPLADEPPAEA
+453 DPLADRPPADA

-469 SALEADPDVLDTWMT
+469 AAELVPDPDVMDTWMT

-497 GSGTDPAL
+497 GGTDPAL

-529 ELLFGRVPWRTALIS
+529 ELLFGRLPWRTALIA

-558 DLDRGGSGGSSP
+558 DLDRSA
-570 RDGRV
+570 
-575 TGADGFNRYVPDDVM
+575 GADGFNRYVPDDVM
-590 AKYGADAL
+590 ARYGADAL

-606 IGTDLRYNEKDIR
+606 IGTDLRYNEKDVR
-619 TGRKFAVKLWNVG
+619 TGRKFAVKCWNVG
-632 RFLSLNLG
+632 RFLALNLG
-640 DLDVSAAVPAPGE
+640 DLDLSAGAPAPGE
-653 RNIVDRWVLAHL
+653 RNIVDRWMLSHL
-665 AEAVDQTTAAF
+665 AEAVAETTTAF
-676 EAHDYMQAHQA
+676 EGHDYMQAHQA

-701 EMIKDRLGGSLPD
+701 EMVKDRLG
-714 STILDNP
+714 DNVP
-721 LRDIPVLDNPD
+721 AADRR
-732 QDSARWTLSES
+732 SAQWTLRES

-767 RDHEGGVSLHLTR
+767 RAHEDAVSLHVTR
-780 WPVPDER
+780 WPAPDER
-787 WRGDRS
+787 WRDERWRADRS

-799 VILDGTRV
+799 VILDATRA

-820 SQLTVQAH
+820 SQLTVQAAS
-828 TPAAETLLDQI
+828 PAAEALLDQI

-845 AARARTLVRAIHP
+845 AARADALVRGPAE
-858 TGTATHPT
+858 
-866 GTATHPTGTA
+866 
-876 THPSGVDGISIG
+876 HPSGVAN
-888 ITV
+888 ITVAIAPQVS